1 MNDTIFIDG
10 DCTLCNR
17 FARILSIF
25 DKKNEFKIYPLDST
39 NSQLNTVVLYRYNKF
54 FLKYE
59 AISECMKQLNIMFKV
74 VFSIL
79 DKLPLKLTN
88 TIYDYI
94 ARNRNKIMSNTC
106 KPIPANKRINKNEID
121 LETIE
126 KAYKFSKQ

>member
-1 MNDTIFIDG
+1 
-10 DCTLCNR
+10 
-17 FARILSIF
+17 
-25 DKKNEFKIYPLDST
+25 
-39 NSQLNTVVLYRYNKF
+39 
-54 FLKYE
+54 
-59 AISECMKQLNIMFKV
+59 MKQLNIMFKV

-94 ARNRNKIMSNTC
+94 ARNRNKIMTNTC
-106 KPIPANKRINKNEID
+106 KPIPANMRINKNEID